1 MSISLETWPRASPW
15 SEPSGTVHSSRSAAT
30 FKLASRNVDDFAV
43 MPRRRI
49 GAAVA
54 VLVAVLPVLAVLPA
68 VGLARSAAAPRPQR
82 SANERTL
89 PEPLIDVSP
98 SPMAARAISA
108 DDQEERAM
116 LDVLAHASGRRI
128 LTLVGG
134 SRALVQ
140 GDYSGAIGL
149 FDEAKP
155 IAESFPIFRRRYS
168 TALLCNGDRTAAEM
182 EMRGAVEA
190 QSSATN
196 LGYWA
201 LAMGGLRWACPDH
214 GPSMAAGGD
223 VAAALDVA
231 RQAAALSEGTDQRL
245 WLGVG
250 AEMAIRAG
258 DTAALGSISD
268 LLDFIAPASPA
279 ALRYRAWR
287 LVLGGNLA
295 GADAVLAQ
303 LRRLTGHAPRAK
315 DLVAARSRPGA
326 RVT

>member
-1 MSISLETWPRASPW
+1 
-15 SEPSGTVHSSRSAAT
+15 
-30 FKLASRNVDDFAV
+30 
-43 MPRRRI
+43 
-49 GAAVA
+49 
-54 VLVAVLPVLAVLPA
+54 
-68 VGLARSAAAPRPQR
+68 
-82 SANERTL
+82 
-89 PEPLIDVSP
+89 
-98 SPMAARAISA
+98 MAAMAIAA
-108 DDQEERAM
+108 DDKEERAM
-116 LDVLAHASGRRI
+116 LDALAHASGRRI

-168 TALLCNGDRTAAEM
+168 TALLCSGDRTAAET

-231 RQAAALSEGTDQRL
+231 RRAAALSEGSDQRL

-258 DTAALGSISD
+258 DTAALASIAD

-287 LVLGGNLA
+287 LVLDTNLA
-295 GADAVLAQ
+295 GADAVLDQ

-315 DLVAARSRPGA
+315 DLVAARTGPLGA
-326 RVT
+326 SYLKGLTVR